1 MFNKKIAPQIVR
13 EYKNAKHR
21 IIFLDYDGTLVPF
34 AKFPEL
40 ALIDKFTIVLLRKLT
55 ADNKNHVVIISGRD
69 RDFLDSQFKDPKI
82 SLVAEHGF
90 FIKARGETWVSM
102 ARSDSISK
110 GLVISVMREY
120 VKKCKG
126 SFIEEKTTSLAW
138 HYRNSNQENSNTL
151 TCNLRK
157 ELSNLPFF
165 KNEFEIIE
173 GHKVLEVKSNK
184 FNKGMAARCLMKDDN
199 FDFILAAGD
208 DRTDEY
214 LFKAL
219 PESAFT
225 IRIGLKQTSARYD
238 ITDSSYLLDLLKSF
252 A

>member
-1 MFNKKIAPQIVR
+1 MFNKTIAPQIVK
-13 EYKNAKHR
+13 EYRNSRHR

-40 ALIDKFTIVLLRKLT
+40 AVINKYTYGLIQKISEDT
-55 ADNKNHVVIISGRD
+55 KNQVVIISGRD
-69 RDFLDSQFKDPKI
+69 KTFLEDQFRVLKV

-90 FIKARGETWVSM
+90 FIKTPGDAWVSM
-102 ARSDSISK
+102 AKTDSVWK
-110 GLVISVMREY
+110 GLVRPVLLEY
-120 VKKCKG
+120 VNKCKG
-126 SFIEEKTTSLAW
+126 SFIEEKASSLSW
-138 HYRNSNQENSNTL
+138 HFRNANPENSITL
-151 TCNLRK
+151 QCNLRK
-157 ELSNLPFF
+157 DLSNLTLF
-165 KNEFEIIE
+165 KNDFEILE

-184 FNKGMAARCLMKDDN
+184 FNKGMAARYLMGVNK

-208 DRTDEY
+208 DRTDEF

-225 IRIGLKQTSARYD
+225 IRIGLKQTFARYD

-252 A
+252 T